1 MASRNQ
7 VGSIPNLIQSG
18 INEEARLVTVGLGR
32 PEGINRGWYVRPIA
46 FADVGGGMTI
56 AQERVFGPV
65 LSIISI

>member
-1 MASRNQ
+1 M
-7 VGSIPNLIQSG
+7 
-18 INEEARLVTVGLGR
+18 TVGLGR

-65 LSIISI
+65 LSTISV